1 MVQRVKINSSNERYN
16 NANDEARAYDIEAN
30 VRISGGV
37 ANNFDSGK
45 VFKNEVCIASFNWW
59 NPNNL
64 SITCENIG
72 LNEQV
77 SVLEAVNVFI
87 SDVKESVSE

>member
-1 MVQRVKINSSNERYN
+1 MLIGEFTRFLQRNVIPYDRPDLPINF
-16 NANDEARAYDIEAN
+16 
-30 VRISGGV
+30 VGGV

-87 SDVKESVSE
+87 SDVKGTVSE